1 MKDNNNR
8 IKQERDYY
16 DNMNYNEAGNKND
29 WHVLRENVIKIF
41 FEVIK
46 RQFLVDIKKGLRQ
59 KAEAYVINK

>member
-1 MKDNNNR
+1 VKDNNR
-8 IKQERDYY
+8 IKQERDDY
-16 DNMNYNEAGNKND
+16 DNMNYNEAGNKSD

>member
-1 MKDNNNR
+1 
-8 IKQERDYY
+8 
-16 DNMNYNEAGNKND
+16 MNYNEAGNKND